1 MFSVGVFGS
10 SLPAEGSV
18 DYEQARAVGRE
29 IARRGGRVVCGGGGG
44 VMEAACRGAA
54 ELGGTSLGVLLSGRG
69 QGNRWLTDRL
79 AEPDL
84 PARLRRLRDESQ
96 AWIFLPRGLGTLLE
110 IAFIAESVVKG
121 EVAPAPC
128 VFLGEF
134 WRPAVALAF
143 VEASDAGG
151 AAALRS
157 SVLFAASPEEAVDA
171 AMRRK
176 A

>member
-1 MFSVGVFGS
+1 MISIGVFGS
-10 SLPAEGSV
+10 SLPADGSV

-29 IARRGGRVVCGGGGG
+29 IARRGARLVCGGGGG

-69 QGNRWLTDRL
+69 QGNRWLTERL
-79 AEPDL
+79 AESDL

-110 IAFIAESVVKG
+110 IVCVAESIVKG
-121 EVAPAPC
+121 DVAPAPC

-134 WRPAVALAF
+134 WRPTVALALA
-143 VEASDAGG
+143 ESSSPEG
-151 AAALRS
+151 ATALRS
-157 SVLFAASPEEAVDA
+157 CVLFAASPEEAVDA
-171 AMRRK
+171 AVRGK
-176 A
+176 G

>member
-1 MFSVGVFGS
+1 LISIGVFGS
-10 SLPAEGSV
+10 SLPADGSV

-69 QGNRWLTDRL
+69 QGNRWLTERL
-79 AEPDL
+79 AESDL

-110 IAFIAESVVKG
+110 IVFIAEAVVKG
-121 EVAPAPC
+121 DVAPAPC

-134 WRPAVALAF
+134 WGPTVAMALAEASSAEGAAVLRSRVVFSDSPAEAVA
-143 VEASDAGG
+143 
-151 AAALRS
+151 
-157 SVLFAASPEEAVDA
+157 A
-171 AMRRK
+171 AMRRE

>member
-1 MFSVGVFGS
+1 LISVGVFGS
-10 SLPAEGSV
+10 SLPVDGSV

-29 IARRGGRVVCGGGGG
+29 IARREGRIVCGGGGG

-69 QGNRWLTDRL
+69 PGNRWLTERL
-79 AEPDL
+79 EEPDL
-84 PARLRRLRDESQ
+84 LSRLRRLRDESQ

-110 IAFIAESVVKG
+110 IVCIAESVVKG
-121 EVAPAPC
+121 DAAPAPC

-134 WRPAVALAF
+134 WRPAVEMALA
-143 VEASDAGG
+143 EASTAQG
-151 AAALRS
+151 AARLRS
-157 SVLFAASPEEAVDA
+157 CVLFTASPEEAVDA

-176 A
+176 G

>member
-1 MFSVGVFGS
+1 LISVGVFGS
-10 SLPAEGSV
+10 SLPPEGSAA
-18 DYEQARAVGRE
+18 YEEARAVGRE

-54 ELGGTSLGVLLSGRG
+54 ELGGKSLGVLLSGRRP
-69 QGNRWLTDRL
+69 GNRWLTERL

-110 IAFIAESVVKG
+110 IVFVAESVVQG
-121 EVAPAPC
+121 DAAPAPC

-134 WRPAVALAF
+134 WRPTMEMALAA
-143 VEASDAGG
+143 ASSAEG
-151 AAALRS
+151 AAVLRS
-157 SVLFAASPEEAVDA
+157 RVLFAASPAEAVA
-171 AMRRK
+171 FAMRREV
-176 A
+176 